1 MNLNLNNSNNPS
13 HPNITN
19 IESFNESSSHLY
31 SWGFGKYGQ
40 LSKEFIN
47 YSIDPIYSKIVIES
61 PEDEIHQLYS
71 GESHNA
77 ILTFNSKLYTYGKNI
92 FGQLGLTTTNYIDT
106 PTLVKFPSP
115 YIKIVKV
122 SLGGE
127 HTLIKTDNSII
138 FSFGLNIFG
147 QLGTG
152 DNTTRTS
159 PTKITIPHL
168 IDNEDIVDISAG
180 AHHSVLITNKN
191 RIFACGIGKFGLYG
205 NTTSNEDSNVFI
217 PLEHEIFINNCKEG
231 ITKVTCG
238 VYHSCVIVNNELEF
252 IIWGLGEVLKYNEP
266 MLIES
271 SSFIGNDESILTQIK
286 DIQIGEDFII
296 VLTKD
301 DVLYSCG
308 KNNKGQLGLGDC
320 KNRLTFTNIAIND
333 KTQQISIGYEH
344 ALAIS
349 VNKCIYGWGSN
360 EFGQLAL
367 VDDVIFP
374 EPTLLHY
381 LTQLDVVKISSGGY
395 HNIALFNK
403 ILLEQETNTFIN
415 TNTITEHPIMGNNN
429 VNNNN
434 SGINGEYNLDIFK
447 HNLNIV
453 KLSSTIKKDIP
464 HVINKIKV
472 IDQLKKKLNEYR
484 DKNRQ
489 MDTKLKELKEK
500 ERAQNILQNSDITQ
514 LCRGFDNNFSISLSE
529 IEFDDQIPEIGK
541 GTFGEVRKG
550 IWRGETVAVK
560 FLKTTMLTSRE
571 NIECFVQECNVM
583 KNLRHPNII
592 LYMGAS
598 IQGPDFFVVTEYCEN
613 GNLFEVLH
621 INKSH
626 KLTWKDKHRIALE
639 IALGMNYLHSY
650 EVPILHRDLKS
661 MNVLLDRN
669 DQVKLADFGNTK
681 ILANQMTKQKGTF
694 QWMAPEVIRGSD
706 YTEKSDVFSFGI
718 IMNELATRLPP
729 YQGVDKKEVAR
740 KVLSHPDYRPQI
752 TKRVPKVWIELM
764 TKCYQ
769 QRPEDRPTFNKI
781 IQELKRIDPNHL
793 G

>member
-13 HPNITN
+13 HPNPTN

-92 FGQLGLTTTNYIDT
+92 FGQLGLNTTNYIDT
-106 PTLVKFPSP
+106 PTIVKFPSP

-147 QLGTG
+147 QLGTS

-252 IIWGLGEVLKYNEP
+252 IIWGIGEVLKYNEP

-367 VDDVIFP
+367 VDDIIFP

-403 ILLEQETNTFIN
+403 FILEQETNTFIN
-415 TNTITEHPIMGNNN
+415 TNTITEHPII
-429 VNNNN
+429 NNNN
-434 SGINGEYNLDIFK
+434 TVITNGEYNLDIFK

-464 HVINKIKV
+464 HVIKKIKV
-472 IDQLKKKLNEYR
+472 IDQLKKKLNECR

-489 MDTKLKELKEK
+489 MDMKLKELKEK
-500 ERAQNILQNSDITQ
+500 
-514 LCRGFDNNFSISLSE
+514 
-529 IEFDDQIPEIGK
+529 
-541 GTFGEVRKG
+541 
-550 IWRGETVAVK
+550 
-560 FLKTTMLTSRE
+560 
-571 NIECFVQECNVM
+571 
-583 KNLRHPNII
+583 
-592 LYMGAS
+592 
-598 IQGPDFFVVTEYCEN
+598 
-613 GNLFEVLH
+613 
-621 INKSH
+621 
-626 KLTWKDKHRIALE
+626 
-639 IALGMNYLHSY
+639 
-650 EVPILHRDLKS
+650 
-661 MNVLLDRN
+661 
-669 DQVKLADFGNTK
+669 
-681 ILANQMTKQKGTF
+681 
-694 QWMAPEVIRGSD
+694 
-706 YTEKSDVFSFGI
+706 
-718 IMNELATRLPP
+718 
-729 YQGVDKKEVAR
+729 
-740 KVLSHPDYRPQI
+740 
-752 TKRVPKVWIELM
+752 
-764 TKCYQ
+764 
-769 QRPEDRPTFNKI
+769 
-781 IQELKRIDPNHL
+781 
-793 G
+793 

>member
-1 MNLNLNNSNNPS
+1 MANRRKFIKSSSGYVRKSLHQLTSDGNIFEQDYMTIRDSSNFAPGQIEAYGLYGDSNFIFSIRGGVNGQYNIINGGWLKSGEGDFWTNSNLGVINETNDPS
-13 HPNITN
+13 YLKPYFSSLTDFAYYGSATELIRATINEIINKFPGAIYITDN
-19 IESFNESSSHLY
+19 QFVDFKDKNGKIISSLN
-31 SWGFGKYGQ
+31 GKYLVVNPFDIDISSISIGQ
-40 LSKEFIN
+40 VENPYRYMCLKDYE
-47 YSIDPIYSKIVIES
+47 YCIDN
-61 PEDEIHQLYS
+61 D
-71 GESHNA
+71 
-77 ILTFNSKLYTYGKNI
+77 
-92 FGQLGLTTTNYIDT
+92 DT
-106 PTLVKFPSP
+106 PVTWSVSVKKNSCPQNGDLLRT
-115 YIKIVKV
+115 V
-122 SLGGE
+122 SFG
-127 HTLIKTDNSII
+127 NSII
-138 FSFGLNIFG
+138 IDIYHVDGEE
-147 QLGTG
+147 
-152 DNTTRTS
+152 
-159 PTKITIPHL
+159 ITCSSSNAKTLIRPHS
-168 IDNEDIVDISAG
+168 D
-180 AHHSVLITNKN
+180 VL
-191 RIFACGIGKFGLYG
+191 
-205 NTTSNEDSNVFI
+205 SNF
-217 PLEHEIFINNCKEG
+217 
-231 ITKVTCG
+231 
-238 VYHSCVIVNNELEF
+238 
-252 IIWGLGEVLKYNEP
+252 YNEISDFAKVLLNKDSYP
-266 MLIES
+266 KHKSLFDYYYEDENGLIRMY
-271 SSFIGNDESILTQIK
+271 K
-286 DIQIGEDFII
+286 KDFIWP
-296 VLTKD
+296 L
-301 DVLYSCG
+301 L
-308 KNNKGQLGLGDC
+308 
-320 KNRLTFTNIAIND
+320 ND
-333 KTQQISIGYEH
+333 
-344 ALAIS
+344 
-349 VNKCIYGWGSN
+349 
-360 EFGQLAL
+360 
-367 VDDVIFP
+367 
-374 EPTLLHY
+374 
-381 LTQLDVVKISSGGY
+381 
-395 HNIALFNK
+395 
-403 ILLEQETNTFIN
+403 
-415 TNTITEHPIMGNNN
+415 
-429 VNNNN
+429 
-434 SGINGEYNLDIFK
+434 EYNLDIFK

-464 HVINKIKV
+464 HVIKKIKV
-472 IDQLKKKLNEYR
+472 IDQLKKKLNECR

-650 EVPILHRDLKS
+650 EIPILHRDLKS